1 MLRKLLLSFTLS
13 AAAFFATAQN
23 SSNNGLTPSEIENM
37 TWVEAMQ
44 DYRVNFHTV
53 VDKFETEFAG
63 KPYEKGHGWKQFK
76 RWEYMM
82 GQRVGE
88 TGVRPHPSVLYNAIQ
103 SQSSSNEYGDW
114 RPAGPFDAPSG
125 EGIGRINNVAFHP
138 QHNDTIYA
146 GAPSGGLWVSYDD
159 GQTWQTFTDE
169 LTNIGVSDL
178 AIDPQHPDTMY
189 LATGDRDDAD
199 TYSFGL
205 MKSVDGGV
213 TWSATGL
220 SFNVSNNYRIGR
232 VLVHPDSTN
241 IVVAATNGGIY
252 RSTNYGQTF
261 SLEQSGLFYGVH
273 MGHGDTLFATTSG
286 SSPKVYRSVNAG
298 DSWTQMS
305 SGLPTSGVYRC
316 EVAVSSVPGLLYAV
330 FGDSNYGFGGLYRST
345 NGGSNWSLMSSTPN
359 IMGWSSTGGGSGGQ
373 AWYDLSIACDPLN
386 ENTVY
391 VGGINIWKSTNG
403 GANWSI
409 VGHWYGAGSIPFVH
423 ADHHH
428 ASFRPGTSQ
437 LYVGTDGGVY
447 KTANGGSSWSHLN
460 DGMNITQY
468 YKISQSTSDT
478 TVILAGAQDNGSHL
492 RSSSTWSRVTEGDG
506 MDNGVDV
513 TNDNIMYTSM
523 YYGDFYKS
531 TNGGGFFSAINT
543 LSPSGSGN
551 WVTPFNVDPV
561 NGNTIYAGFDKLW
574 KSTNAGASWT
584 ATSSSNVSGG
594 SNIDEFEIAPSNTN
608 YIYVLVNSNIFK
620 SSNGGST
627 WSNITPSG
635 GLSPSPHNIS
645 GVAIDPDDEQH
656 IVISISGYTS
666 NKKVMESFN
675 GGQTWSNLSSGLPN
689 IPANCVTFESGSSD
703 GIYVGT
709 DIGVYYHSAAF
720 SNWVSYNKN
729 LPNVIVVDFEIYED
743 DELLRIGTYGRG
755 VWQSPLMAGS
765 AAPPVAAFMADPAA
779 PCGTL
784 DTISLIDQS
793 QGLTTSWQWQIS
805 PSTFSYVNGTT
816 DTSQNPQVVFS
827 ATGGYTVTLTAT
839 NAYGSDDT
847 TVFQAISVG
856 GAALPFVEDFEN
868 GLSGWE
874 IDNPDGGIT
883 WASTTLNGTSP
894 GTVGMFMNH
903 YSYSGSGQRDELIS
917 PALDFSN
924 DTLVSMSFEYASAYY
939 SSGLSDSLLVHV
951 SDDCGATWNEVGAY
965 DATDASFTTA
975 GAITSSF
982 APADSTYWCHGSS
995 SVTCPTIDLD
1005 AYSGKSGIRVK
1016 FVAVNGYGNNTFLDN
1031 INISG
1036 QAQVAPVA
1044 AFGGDT
1050 AACTGKSVTFYDY
1063 SAPAPTARLW
1073 SFQGGTPATS
1083 TAANPTVT
1091 YANAGT
1097 YDVKLVVS
1105 NAAGIDSVLLTN
1117 YITILTA
1124 PNAIAQLDT
1133 LATLTDCA
1141 PFIIDTS
1148 VIKANHFS
1156 GNYYYIWNIFTTNGN
1171 LVTSFNGRNSLNYT
1185 ITDDDTSF
1193 VVQLIVTS
1201 EYGCLND
1208 TVNITISTIENPNP
1222 YWSLATNQGC
1232 APFTPDIDSLAA
1244 DATLTHSWIITSS
1257 TGTILYNL
1265 NGTNPTW
1272 PALNNNSYTA
1282 NQPYTIKHIVQAG
1295 TGCKDSL
1302 ELTVN
1307 VLPTPLAAFNVDSA
1321 ACAPWTPTIIN
1332 YSFGNNL
1339 TYDWDISPLNNL
1351 VSFSDTSNTI
1361 PTLSFADL
1369 QWPDYNQQYLLS
1381 LTTTSDSGCADAYTD
1396 TITLYSRPKAGFQL
1410 PTDSCG
1416 RFTLTPNDTS
1426 KTFNNITQWLWRLS
1440 GPNGDTTSTS
1450 NAPVFNLAPTYNGNH
1465 NYSLTLIVTDNNG
1478 CQDSTTEN
1486 FQAFFPPMADVY
1498 LQSYTCD
1505 STNINEILSYY
1516 AYPFDSCYNLT
1527 YDWTIDSAGTNLYT
1541 ITDSIPNYILT
1552 NNDTTIISYTV
1563 TLTVT
1568 DCNGCQTTT
1577 TDTVQV
1583 LPFPNASF
1591 TIQSPPLTASGNV
1604 GSACAPWTPS
1614 ISYNPV
1620 GVNFYAWTIDSAGT
1634 NIATSINSIPNYTFN
1649 NSSGTPV
1656 TYTLYLYATNQYGCS
1671 SWETQDIVVNSPSY
1685 FTQSVSSCGSY
1696 TWIDGNTYSSS
1707 TSTPTY
1713 TLTGSNGCDSVVT
1726 LNLVVVNIIP
1736 TIQRNADTIFTTSGY
1751 DLYSWYKCGSPNYQ
1765 LLGTT
1770 TDHWFVVASNGD
1782 YAVSITEGNCQDT
1795 TLCLTIEDL
1804 GEKELLQPK
1813 IKIYPNPADGCVLI
1827 DKTDYTG
1834 EVYMTISSADGRVL
1848 LRERPVSNDSII
1860 KIDVKSY
1867 ASGSYI
1873 ITLIGKDFSS
1883 HYTIQISH

>member
-1 MLRKLLLSFTLS
+1 MLRKLLLSFTFS
-13 AAAFFATAQN
+13 AFALFATAQDRA
-23 SSNNGLTPSEIENM
+23 SNALTKSEIDNM

-53 VDKFETEFAG
+53 VDKFESEFAG

-114 RPAGPFDAPSG
+114 RPVGPFDAPSG
-125 EGIGRINNVAFHP
+125 DGIGRINNVAFHP
-138 QHNDTIYA
+138 RHNDTIYA
-146 GAPSGGLWVSYDD
+146 GAPAGGLWVSYDD

-189 LATGDRDDAD
+189 LATGDRDGAD

-232 VLVHPDSTN
+232 VVIHPDSTN

-286 SSPKVYRSVNAG
+286 SSPKVFRSVNAG

-305 SGLPTSGVYRC
+305 NGLPTSGVYRC
-316 EVAVSSVPGLLYAV
+316 EVAVSVVPGLLYAV

-386 ENTVY
+386 ENTIY
-391 VGGINIWKSTNG
+391 VGGVNIWKSTNG

-447 KTANGGSSWSHLN
+447 KTTNGGNSWSHLN

-492 RSSSTWSRVTEGDG
+492 RSSSSWSRVTGGDG

-513 TNDNIMYTSM
+513 TNDNIMYTSI

-543 LSPSGSGN
+543 LSASGSGN

-574 KSTNAGASWT
+574 KSINAGASWT
-584 ATSSSNVSGG
+584 TTSSSSVSGG

-620 SSNGGST
+620 SINGGST

-645 GVAIDPDDEQH
+645 GVAIDPDNEQH

-689 IPANCVTFESGSSD
+689 IPANCVTFESSSSD

-720 SNWVSYNKN
+720 SNWISYNKN
-729 LPNVIVVDFEIYED
+729 LPNVIVADFEIYED
-743 DELLRIGTYGRG
+743 DDLLRIGTYGRG
-755 VWQSPLMAGS
+755 VWQSPLLAAS
-765 AAPPVAAFMADPAA
+765 AAPPVAAFMADPVA
-779 PCGTL
+779 PCGTS

-793 QGLTTSWQWQIS
+793 QGLTASWQWQIS

-816 DTSQNPQVVFS
+816 DSSQNPQVIFS

-847 TVFQAISVG
+847 TAFQAISVG
-856 GAALPFVEDFEN
+856 GAALPFVEDFESGIN
-868 GLSGWE
+868 GWE

-883 WASTTLNGTSP
+883 WASTTVNGTSP
-894 GTVGMFMNH
+894 GSVGMFMNH

-939 SSGLSDSLLVHV
+939 SSGYSDSLLVYV
-951 SDDCGATWNEVGAY
+951 SDDCGGTWNEVAAY
-965 DATDASFTTA
+965 DATDASFTTV

-982 APADSTYWCHGSS
+982 APSDSTYWCHASS

-1005 AYSGKSGIRVK
+1005 AYSGMSGIRVK

-1050 AACTGKSVTFYDY
+1050 SACAGKSVTFYDY

-1117 YITILTA
+1117 YITIVTA
-1124 PNAIAQLDT
+1124 PLAAVSMTVSAST
-1133 LATLTDCA
+1133 LCNGDSATATA
-1141 PFIIDTS
+1141 TF
-1148 VIKANHFS
+1148 
-1156 GNYYYIWNIFTTNGN
+1156 TNGGMSPSIN
-1171 LVTSFNGRNSLNYT
+1171 WL
-1185 ITDDDTSF
+1185 
-1193 VVQLIVTS
+1193 
-1201 EYGCLND
+1201 
-1208 TVNITISTIENPNP
+1208 
-1222 YWSLATNQGC
+1222 
-1232 APFTPDIDSLAA
+1232 
-1244 DATLTHSWIITSS
+1244 
-1257 TGTILYNL
+1257 L
-1265 NGTNPTW
+1265 NGT
-1272 PALNNNSYTA
+1272 
-1282 NQPYTIKHIVQAG
+1282 
-1295 TGCKDSL
+1295 
-1302 ELTVN
+1302 
-1307 VLPTPLAAFNVDSA
+1307 
-1321 ACAPWTPTIIN
+1321 
-1332 YSFGNNL
+1332 
-1339 TYDWDISPLNNL
+1339 
-1351 VSFSDTSNTI
+1351 
-1361 PTLSFADL
+1361 
-1369 QWPDYNQQYLLS
+1369 
-1381 LTTTSDSGCADAYTD
+1381 
-1396 TITLYSRPKAGFQL
+1396 
-1410 PTDSCG
+1410 
-1416 RFTLTPNDTS
+1416 
-1426 KTFNNITQWLWRLS
+1426 
-1440 GPNGDTTSTS
+1440 
-1450 NAPVFNLAPTYNGNH
+1450 
-1465 NYSLTLIVTDNNG
+1465 
-1478 CQDSTTEN
+1478 
-1486 FQAFFPPMADVY
+1486 
-1498 LQSYTCD
+1498 
-1505 STNINEILSYY
+1505 
-1516 AYPFDSCYNLT
+1516 
-1527 YDWTIDSAGTNLYT
+1527 
-1541 ITDSIPNYILT
+1541 
-1552 NNDTTIISYTV
+1552 
-1563 TLTVT
+1563 
-1568 DCNGCQTTT
+1568 
-1577 TDTVQV
+1577 
-1583 LPFPNASF
+1583 
-1591 TIQSPPLTASGNV
+1591 
-1604 GSACAPWTPS
+1604 
-1614 ISYNPV
+1614 
-1620 GVNFYAWTIDSAGT
+1620 
-1634 NIATSINSIPNYTFN
+1634 
-1649 NSSGTPV
+1649 
-1656 TYTLYLYATNQYGCS
+1656 
-1671 SWETQDIVVNSPSY
+1671 
-1685 FTQSVSSCGSY
+1685 
-1696 TWIDGNTYSSS
+1696 
-1707 TSTPTY
+1707 
-1713 TLTGSNGCDSVVT
+1713 
-1726 LNLVVVNIIP
+1726 
-1736 TIQRNADTIFTTSGY
+1736 
-1751 DLYSWYKCGSPNYQ
+1751 
-1765 LLGTT
+1765 
-1770 TDHWFVVASNGD
+1770 VVASNTTTYANQFADGD
-1782 YAVSITEGNCQDT
+1782 VLAVRLISSDDCVANPTVMDSTTFTVNARPQVSLGSQGYVCELDGPQALSGGQPAGGIYSGTGITNDSIFPSLAGVGSHWVYYTYTDAT
-1795 TLCLTIEDL
+1795 TGCTNTKKRAISVQAAPLQPTVSQNPTTGALEAATPAGIFTYEWLDDNMNPISGATAATYLPTANGTYYVRIFSNILCSNVSDAFTVVNIGLDE
-1804 GEKELLQPK
+1804 ELLNGFE
-1813 IKIYPNPADGCVLI
+1813 IYPNPAQTQVNIALPGSAQIRILDASGR
-1827 DKTDYTG
+1827 
-1834 EVYMTISSADGRVL
+1834 EVHNQWVEQRTA
-1848 LRERPVSNDSII
+1848 
-1860 KIDVKSY
+1860 IDVQQW
-1867 ASGSYI
+1867 ARGAYI
-1873 ITLIGKDFSS
+1873 VQ
-1883 HYTIQISH
+1883 TIQEGTSTHVPLILQ

>member
-1 MLRKLLLSFTLS
+1 MLRKLLLSFAFS
-13 AAAFFATAQN
+13 ATALFATAQDRA
-23 SSNNGLTPSEIENM
+23 SNTLTKSEIENM

-53 VDKFETEFAG
+53 VDKFESEFAG

-103 SQSSSNEYGDW
+103 SQLSSNEYGDW
-114 RPAGPFDAPSG
+114 RPAGPFNAPSG
-125 EGIGRINNVAFHP
+125 DGIGRINNVAFHP

-146 GAPSGGLWVSYDD
+146 GAPAGGLWVSYDD

-189 LATGDRDDAD
+189 LATGDRDAAD

-232 VLVHPDSTN
+232 VVVHPDSTN

-298 DSWTQMS
+298 DTWTQMS

-386 ENTVY
+386 ENTIY
-391 VGGINIWKSTNG
+391 VGGVNIWKSTNG

-409 VGHWYGAGSIPFVH
+409 VGHWYGAGSIPYVH

-447 KTANGGSSWSHLN
+447 KTANGGTSWSHLN

-492 RSSSTWSRVTEGDG
+492 RSSSSWSRVTGGDG

-513 TNDNIMYTSM
+513 TNDNIMYTSI

-543 LSPSGSGN
+543 LSASGSGN

-561 NGNTIYAGFDKLW
+561 NGNTIYAGFTKLW

-620 SSNGGST
+620 STNGGST

-709 DIGVYYHSAAF
+709 DIGVYYHSSAF

-743 DELLRIGTYGRG
+743 DDLLRIGTYGRG

-779 PCGTL
+779 PCGTT

-816 DTSQNPQVVFS
+816 DSSQSPQVIFS

-868 GLSGWE
+868 GLNGWE

-883 WASTTLNGTSP
+883 WASTTVNGTSP
-894 GTVGMFMNH
+894 GTTGMFMNH

-939 SSGLSDSLLVHV
+939 SSGYSDSLLVYV
-951 SDDCGATWNEVGAY
+951 SDDCGATWTEVAAY

-1005 AYSGKSGIRVK
+1005 AYSGMSGIRVK

-1073 SFQGGTPATS
+1073 S
-1083 TAANPTVT
+1083 
-1091 YANAGT
+1091 
-1097 YDVKLVVS
+1097 
-1105 NAAGIDSVLLTN
+1105 
-1117 YITILTA
+1117 
-1124 PNAIAQLDT
+1124 
-1133 LATLTDCA
+1133 
-1141 PFIIDTS
+1141 
-1148 VIKANHFS
+1148 
-1156 GNYYYIWNIFTTNGN
+1156 
-1171 LVTSFNGRNSLNYT
+1171 
-1185 ITDDDTSF
+1185 
-1193 VVQLIVTS
+1193 
-1201 EYGCLND
+1201 
-1208 TVNITISTIENPNP
+1208 
-1222 YWSLATNQGC
+1222 
-1232 APFTPDIDSLAA
+1232 
-1244 DATLTHSWIITSS
+1244 
-1257 TGTILYNL
+1257 
-1265 NGTNPTW
+1265 
-1272 PALNNNSYTA
+1272 
-1282 NQPYTIKHIVQAG
+1282 
-1295 TGCKDSL
+1295 
-1302 ELTVN
+1302 
-1307 VLPTPLAAFNVDSA
+1307 
-1321 ACAPWTPTIIN
+1321 
-1332 YSFGNNL
+1332 
-1339 TYDWDISPLNNL
+1339 
-1351 VSFSDTSNTI
+1351 
-1361 PTLSFADL
+1361 
-1369 QWPDYNQQYLLS
+1369 
-1381 LTTTSDSGCADAYTD
+1381 
-1396 TITLYSRPKAGFQL
+1396 
-1410 PTDSCG
+1410 
-1416 RFTLTPNDTS
+1416 
-1426 KTFNNITQWLWRLS
+1426 
-1440 GPNGDTTSTS
+1440 
-1450 NAPVFNLAPTYNGNH
+1450 
-1465 NYSLTLIVTDNNG
+1465 
-1478 CQDSTTEN
+1478 
-1486 FQAFFPPMADVY
+1486 
-1498 LQSYTCD
+1498 
-1505 STNINEILSYY
+1505 
-1516 AYPFDSCYNLT
+1516 
-1527 YDWTIDSAGTNLYT
+1527 
-1541 ITDSIPNYILT
+1541 
-1552 NNDTTIISYTV
+1552 
-1563 TLTVT
+1563 
-1568 DCNGCQTTT
+1568 
-1577 TDTVQV
+1577 
-1583 LPFPNASF
+1583 
-1591 TIQSPPLTASGNV
+1591 
-1604 GSACAPWTPS
+1604 
-1614 ISYNPV
+1614 
-1620 GVNFYAWTIDSAGT
+1620 
-1634 NIATSINSIPNYTFN
+1634 
-1649 NSSGTPV
+1649 
-1656 TYTLYLYATNQYGCS
+1656 
-1671 SWETQDIVVNSPSY
+1671 
-1685 FTQSVSSCGSY
+1685 
-1696 TWIDGNTYSSS
+1696 
-1707 TSTPTY
+1707 
-1713 TLTGSNGCDSVVT
+1713 
-1726 LNLVVVNIIP
+1726 
-1736 TIQRNADTIFTTSGY
+1736 
-1751 DLYSWYKCGSPNYQ
+1751 
-1765 LLGTT
+1765 
-1770 TDHWFVVASNGD
+1770 
-1782 YAVSITEGNCQDT
+1782 
-1795 TLCLTIEDL
+1795 
-1804 GEKELLQPK
+1804 
-1813 IKIYPNPADGCVLI
+1813 
-1827 DKTDYTG
+1827 
-1834 EVYMTISSADGRVL
+1834 
-1848 LRERPVSNDSII
+1848 
-1860 KIDVKSY
+1860 
-1867 ASGSYI
+1867 
-1873 ITLIGKDFSS
+1873 
-1883 HYTIQISH
+1883 

>member
-1 MLRKLLLSFTLS
+1 MLRKLLLSFTFSATALF
-13 AAAFFATAQN
+13 AAAQDRA
-23 SSNNGLTPSEIENM
+23 SNTLTKSEIESM

-88 TGVRPHPSVLYNAIQ
+88 TGVRPHPSILHNAIQ

-125 EGIGRINNVAFHP
+125 DGIGRINNVAFHP

-146 GAPSGGLWVSYDD
+146 GAPAGGLWVSYDD

-189 LATGDRDDAD
+189 LATGDRDAAD

-232 VLVHPDSTN
+232 VVVHPDSTN
-241 IVVAATNGGIY
+241 LVVVATNGGIY

-286 SSPKVYRSVNAG
+286 PSPKVYRSVNAG
-298 DSWTQMS
+298 DTWTQMS

-330 FGDSNYGFGGLYRST
+330 FGSSNYGFGGLYRST
-345 NGGSNWSLMSSTPN
+345 NGGSNWSLMSSSPN
-359 IMGWSSTGGGSGGQ
+359 IMDWSSTGGGSGGQ

-386 ENTVY
+386 ENTIY
-391 VGGINIWKSTNG
+391 VGGVNIWKSTNG

-409 VGHWYGAGSIPFVH
+409 VGHWYGAGSVPFVH

-492 RSSSTWSRVTEGDG
+492 RSSSSWSRVTGGDG

-513 TNDNIMYTSM
+513 TNDNIMYTSI

-531 TNGGGFFSAINT
+531 TNGGGFFSPINT
-543 LSPSGSGN
+543 LSPSGTGN
-551 WVTPFNVDPV
+551 WVTPFNVDPI

-574 KSTNAGASWT
+574 KSTDAGVTWT
-584 ATSSSNVSGG
+584 PTSSSNVSGG

-620 SSNGGST
+620 STNGGST

-635 GLSPSPHNIS
+635 SLSPSPNNIS
-645 GVAIDPDDEQH
+645 GVTIDPDNEQH

-666 NKKVMESFN
+666 NMKVMESFN

-689 IPANCVTFESGSSD
+689 VPANCVIFEGDSSD

-709 DIGVYYHSAAF
+709 DIGVYYHSSVF
-720 SNWVSYNKN
+720 SNWVSYNQN

-743 DELLRIGTYGRG
+743 DHLLRIGTFGRG
-755 VWQSPLMAGS
+755 VWQSPLMVGTLG
-765 AAPPVAAFMADPAA
+765 PPVAIFTADP
-779 PCGTL
+779 PSICSTL
-784 DTISLIDQS
+784 DIINLIDQS

-816 DTSQNPQVVFS
+816 DSSQNPQVIFS

-856 GAALPFVEDFEN
+856 GSALPFVEDFEN
-868 GLSGWE
+868 GLNGWE

-883 WASTTLNGTSP
+883 WTSTTVNGTST

-903 YSYSGSGQRDELIS
+903 YSYSGSAQRDELIS

-939 SSGLSDSLLVHV
+939 SSGYSDSLLVYV
-951 SDDCGATWNEVGAY
+951 SDDCGATWTEVAAY

-1005 AYSGKSGIRVK
+1005 AYSGMSGIRVK

-1083 TAANPTVT
+1083 MAANPTVT

-1117 YITILTA
+1117 YITIVTA
-1124 PNAIAQLDT
+1124 PSAAVSMVVSAST
-1133 LATLTDCA
+1133 LCNGDSATATA
-1141 PFIIDTS
+1141 TF
-1148 VIKANHFS
+1148 
-1156 GNYYYIWNIFTTNGN
+1156 TNGGM
-1171 LVTSFNGRNSLNYT
+1171 SPS
-1185 ITDDDTSF
+1185 
-1193 VVQLIVTS
+1193 
-1201 EYGCLND
+1201 
-1208 TVNITISTIENPNP
+1208 
-1222 YWSLATNQGC
+1222 
-1232 APFTPDIDSLAA
+1232 IDWL
-1244 DATLTHSWIITSS
+1244 
-1257 TGTILYNL
+1257 L
-1265 NGTNPTW
+1265 NGT
-1272 PALNNNSYTA
+1272 
-1282 NQPYTIKHIVQAG
+1282 
-1295 TGCKDSL
+1295 
-1302 ELTVN
+1302 
-1307 VLPTPLAAFNVDSA
+1307 
-1321 ACAPWTPTIIN
+1321 
-1332 YSFGNNL
+1332 
-1339 TYDWDISPLNNL
+1339 
-1351 VSFSDTSNTI
+1351 
-1361 PTLSFADL
+1361 
-1369 QWPDYNQQYLLS
+1369 
-1381 LTTTSDSGCADAYTD
+1381 
-1396 TITLYSRPKAGFQL
+1396 
-1410 PTDSCG
+1410 
-1416 RFTLTPNDTS
+1416 
-1426 KTFNNITQWLWRLS
+1426 
-1440 GPNGDTTSTS
+1440 
-1450 NAPVFNLAPTYNGNH
+1450 
-1465 NYSLTLIVTDNNG
+1465 
-1478 CQDSTTEN
+1478 
-1486 FQAFFPPMADVY
+1486 
-1498 LQSYTCD
+1498 
-1505 STNINEILSYY
+1505 
-1516 AYPFDSCYNLT
+1516 
-1527 YDWTIDSAGTNLYT
+1527 
-1541 ITDSIPNYILT
+1541 
-1552 NNDTTIISYTV
+1552 
-1563 TLTVT
+1563 
-1568 DCNGCQTTT
+1568 
-1577 TDTVQV
+1577 
-1583 LPFPNASF
+1583 
-1591 TIQSPPLTASGNV
+1591 
-1604 GSACAPWTPS
+1604 
-1614 ISYNPV
+1614 
-1620 GVNFYAWTIDSAGT
+1620 
-1634 NIATSINSIPNYTFN
+1634 
-1649 NSSGTPV
+1649 
-1656 TYTLYLYATNQYGCS
+1656 
-1671 SWETQDIVVNSPSY
+1671 
-1685 FTQSVSSCGSY
+1685 
-1696 TWIDGNTYSSS
+1696 
-1707 TSTPTY
+1707 
-1713 TLTGSNGCDSVVT
+1713 
-1726 LNLVVVNIIP
+1726 
-1736 TIQRNADTIFTTSGY
+1736 
-1751 DLYSWYKCGSPNYQ
+1751 
-1765 LLGTT
+1765 
-1770 TDHWFVVASNGD
+1770 VVASNTTTYANQFADGD
-1782 YAVSITEGNCQDT
+1782 VLTVRMISSDDCVANPTVMDSTTFTVNARPQVSLGSQGYVCELDGPQALSGGQPAGGIYSGTGITNDSIFTSVAGVGSHWVYYTYTDAT
-1795 TLCLTIEDL
+1795 TGCTNTKKRAISVQAAPSQPTVSQNPTTGELEAATPAGTFTYEWLDDNMDPISGATSATYLPTANGTYYVRIFSNILCSNVSDAYTVVNIGLDE
-1804 GEKELLQPK
+1804 ELLNGLE
-1813 IKIYPNPADGCVLI
+1813 IYPNPAQTQVNIALPGSAQIRILDASGR
-1827 DKTDYTG
+1827 
-1834 EVYMTISSADGRVL
+1834 EVYNQWVEQRTA
-1848 LRERPVSNDSII
+1848 
-1860 KIDVKSY
+1860 IDVQQW
-1867 ASGSYI
+1867 ARGAYI
-1873 ITLIGKDFSS
+1873 VQ
-1883 HYTIQISH
+1883 TIQEGTSTHIPLILQ

>member
-1 MLRKLLLSFTLS
+1 MLRKLLLSFTFS
-13 AAAFFATAQN
+13 ATALFATAQDRA
-23 SSNNGLTPSEIENM
+23 SNTLTKSEIENM

-53 VDKFETEFAG
+53 VDKFESEFAG

-88 TGVRPHPSVLYNAIQ
+88 TGVRPNPSVLYNAIQ

-114 RPAGPFDAPSG
+114 RPSGPFDAPSG
-125 EGIGRINNVAFHP
+125 DGIGRINNVAFHP

-146 GAPSGGLWVSYDD
+146 GAPAGGLWVSYDD

-189 LATGDRDDAD
+189 LATGDRDAAD

-232 VLVHPDSTN
+232 VVVHPDSTN

-391 VGGINIWKSTNG
+391 VGGVNIWKSTNG

-437 LYVGTDGGVY
+437 LYAGTDGGVY

-492 RSSSTWSRVTEGDG
+492 RSSSSWSRVTGGDG

-513 TNDNIMYTSM
+513 TNDNIMYTSI

-720 SNWVSYNKN
+720 SNWVSYNQN

-743 DELLRIGTYGRG
+743 DDLLRIGTYGRG

-779 PCGTL
+779 PCGTT

-816 DTSQNPQVVFS
+816 DSSQNPQLVFS

-868 GLSGWE
+868 GLNGWE

-883 WASTTLNGTSP
+883 WASTSVNGTSP
-894 GTVGMFMNH
+894 GTTGMFMNH

-939 SSGLSDSLLVHV
+939 SSGYSDSLLVYV
-951 SDDCGATWNEVGAY
+951 SDDCGSTWTEVAAY

-1050 AACTGKSVTFYDY
+1050 AACTGKSITFYDY

-1073 SFQGGTPATS
+1073 SFQGGSPATS

-1117 YITILTA
+1117 YITIVTA
-1124 PNAIAQLDT
+1124 PSAAVSMAVSAST
-1133 LATLTDCA
+1133 LCNGDSATATA
-1141 PFIIDTS
+1141 TF
-1148 VIKANHFS
+1148 
-1156 GNYYYIWNIFTTNGN
+1156 TNGGM
-1171 LVTSFNGRNSLNYT
+1171 SPS
-1185 ITDDDTSF
+1185 
-1193 VVQLIVTS
+1193 
-1201 EYGCLND
+1201 
-1208 TVNITISTIENPNP
+1208 
-1222 YWSLATNQGC
+1222 
-1232 APFTPDIDSLAA
+1232 IDWL
-1244 DATLTHSWIITSS
+1244 
-1257 TGTILYNL
+1257 L
-1265 NGTNPTW
+1265 NGT
-1272 PALNNNSYTA
+1272 
-1282 NQPYTIKHIVQAG
+1282 
-1295 TGCKDSL
+1295 
-1302 ELTVN
+1302 
-1307 VLPTPLAAFNVDSA
+1307 
-1321 ACAPWTPTIIN
+1321 
-1332 YSFGNNL
+1332 
-1339 TYDWDISPLNNL
+1339 
-1351 VSFSDTSNTI
+1351 
-1361 PTLSFADL
+1361 
-1369 QWPDYNQQYLLS
+1369 
-1381 LTTTSDSGCADAYTD
+1381 
-1396 TITLYSRPKAGFQL
+1396 
-1410 PTDSCG
+1410 
-1416 RFTLTPNDTS
+1416 
-1426 KTFNNITQWLWRLS
+1426 
-1440 GPNGDTTSTS
+1440 
-1450 NAPVFNLAPTYNGNH
+1450 
-1465 NYSLTLIVTDNNG
+1465 
-1478 CQDSTTEN
+1478 
-1486 FQAFFPPMADVY
+1486 
-1498 LQSYTCD
+1498 
-1505 STNINEILSYY
+1505 
-1516 AYPFDSCYNLT
+1516 
-1527 YDWTIDSAGTNLYT
+1527 
-1541 ITDSIPNYILT
+1541 
-1552 NNDTTIISYTV
+1552 
-1563 TLTVT
+1563 
-1568 DCNGCQTTT
+1568 
-1577 TDTVQV
+1577 
-1583 LPFPNASF
+1583 
-1591 TIQSPPLTASGNV
+1591 
-1604 GSACAPWTPS
+1604 
-1614 ISYNPV
+1614 
-1620 GVNFYAWTIDSAGT
+1620 
-1634 NIATSINSIPNYTFN
+1634 
-1649 NSSGTPV
+1649 
-1656 TYTLYLYATNQYGCS
+1656 
-1671 SWETQDIVVNSPSY
+1671 
-1685 FTQSVSSCGSY
+1685 
-1696 TWIDGNTYSSS
+1696 
-1707 TSTPTY
+1707 
-1713 TLTGSNGCDSVVT
+1713 
-1726 LNLVVVNIIP
+1726 
-1736 TIQRNADTIFTTSGY
+1736 
-1751 DLYSWYKCGSPNYQ
+1751 
-1765 LLGTT
+1765 
-1770 TDHWFVVASNGD
+1770 VVASNTTTYANQFADGD
-1782 YAVSITEGNCQDT
+1782 VLTVRMISSDDCVANPTVMDSTTFTVNARPQVSLGSQGYVCELDGPQALSGGQPAGGIYSGTGITNDSIFPSVAGVGSHWVYYTYTDAT
-1795 TLCLTIEDL
+1795 TGCTNTKKRAISVQAAPSQPTVSQNPTTGELEAATPAGTFTYEWLDDNMDPISGATSATYLPTANGTYYVRIFSNILCSNVSDAYTVVNIGLDE
-1804 GEKELLQPK
+1804 ELLNGLE
-1813 IKIYPNPADGCVLI
+1813 IYPNPAQTQVNIALPGSAQIRILDASGR
-1827 DKTDYTG
+1827 
-1834 EVYMTISSADGRVL
+1834 EVYNQWVEQRTA
-1848 LRERPVSNDSII
+1848 
-1860 KIDVKSY
+1860 IDVQQW
-1867 ASGSYI
+1867 ARGAYI
-1873 ITLIGKDFSS
+1873 VQ
-1883 HYTIQISH
+1883 TIQEGTSTHIPLILQ